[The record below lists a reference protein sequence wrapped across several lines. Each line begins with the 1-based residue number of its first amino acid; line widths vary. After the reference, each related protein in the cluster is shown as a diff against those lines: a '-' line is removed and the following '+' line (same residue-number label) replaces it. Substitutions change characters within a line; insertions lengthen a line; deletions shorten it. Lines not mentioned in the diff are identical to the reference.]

1 MQTSSRCVCNE
12 MPQSFEHMLPPLM
25 PHHCTVFSNS
35 PKMGMCAFEPVSME
49 FATWTCQSIKIKGA
63 VISSEEFA
71 LFRDTVIH
79 YNWARAKSFNGVGGA
94 IQKEHCLCI
103 LMATFLTPC
112 TIEDT
117 LADLCM
123 LGNAKNQP
131 VLSLGLS
138 YFKAAR
144 HRVFWW
150 LHHLNEWLINARD
163 LPDHTTQKSCWTL
176 FWPFLPPE
184 EKICTVLGGYG

>member
-1 MQTSSRCVCNE
+1 

-25 PHHCTVFSNS
+25 PHHWAVFSNS
-35 PKMGMCAFEPVSME
+35 PKMGMCVFEPVSMGVRNLNLPINKDQGCCHQQWGICPIQGHSN
-49 FATWTCQSIKIKGA
+49 TLQLSQG
-63 VISSEEFA
+63 
-71 LFRDTVIH
+71 
-79 YNWARAKSFNGVGGA
+79 FNGVRGA
-94 IQKEHCLCI
+94 IQKEYRLCI
-103 LMATFLTPC
+103 LMAAFLTPC

-117 LADLCM
+117 LPDLCM
-123 LGNAKNQP
+123 PGNAKNRP

-150 LHHLNEWLINARD
+150 LHHLKEWLINARD
-163 LPDHTTQKSCWTL
+163 LPDHITQKSCWTL